1 MSPRK
6 TSEASRSEA
15 QKTKQPHLE
24 SDEDSRPTL
33 RPALWATSP
42 NSVVGERLI
51 ADPGVK
57 PPWLGAEKLGVV
69 LGVFKGLTRKRCL
82 EEVFPENRCFCGLE
96 EMFFKEEHR
105 TCYVVF
111 SKRVGYIIFEC
122 WFPFFPTD
130 ILHFVTSL
138 DSQAGL
144 RGHLLCAEEFREAF
158 SRPGSLGWWG
168 FQRLNYRFL
177 VVLEGFSSW
186 FLW

>member
-111 SKRVGYIIFEC
+111 SKRVGYISF
-122 WFPFFPTD
+122 
-130 ILHFVTSL
+130 SN
-138 DSQAGL
+138 AG
-144 RGHLLCAEEFREAF
+144 F
-158 SRPGSLGWWG
+158 
-168 FQRLNYRFL
+168 RFL
-177 VVLEGFSSW
+177 PLTFFILWLRWTPRLVFVGIYSARKNFEKRSAVRAAWAGEGSGGLSTAFW
-186 FLW
+186 